1 MDKIA
6 AFFKV
11 KERGSTVGTEVVGGL
26 TTFLAMAYIIAVNPS
41 MMVVAGIPFDAALT
55 ATCFGAAVMTIA
67 MGLIANR
74 PLALASG
81 MGINAIVAYTLCL
94 GEGAV
99 DWRVAMAVV
108 MLEGLVILILVLCG
122 LRKAVMDAIP
132 VSLRRAI
139 GIGIGLFIAFIGL
152 KGGGLVVGDDSTLV
166 ALGDLTSG
174 PCIVALASI
183 VIAVGLQAANV
194 KGGLVISI
202 VLATIIGIP
211 LGVTQLPTSWN
222 FGLDFSAFAAPLQT
236 DPNTGTMALFQVFLQ
251 PTLLLMVF
259 SLLMSDFFDT
269 MGTVVAVG
277 KRADFVDAKGDVE
290 DIQEIL
296 IVDSTAAAVG
306 GFIGAS
312 SITTYVESTSG
323 AAAGA
328 RTGLSNIVIGVL
340 FAICAFFAPVIGMV
354 GGSATCGALVVVG
367 YLMLCDVT
375 DIDWAHIENAF
386 PAFITIVGIPMTY
399 SITNGIGLGFIFYC
413 FIMVALGRAKEVK
426 PLMWVAAV
434 AFLVMFIFA

>member
-1 MDKIA
+1 MEQLQR
-6 AFFKV
+6 FFKV
-11 KERGSTVGTEVVGGL
+11 KERGSTVGQEAIGGL
-26 TTFLAMAYIIAVNPS
+26 TTFLAMAYIIAVNPA
-41 MMVVAGIPFDAALT
+41 MMSAAGMPFEAALT
-55 ATCFGAAVMTIA
+55 ATCFGAAIMTIA

-81 MGINAIVAYTLCL
+81 MGINAIVAYTLCM

-99 DWRVAMAVV
+99 DWRVAMGVV
-108 MLEGLVILILVLCG
+108 MLEGIVILILVLCG

-139 GIGIGLFIAFIGL
+139 GIGIGMFIAFIGL
-152 KGGGLVVGDDSTLV
+152 KGGGLVVGDASTLL

-211 LGVTQLPTSWN
+211 LGVTQIPTEWN
-222 FGLDFSAFAAPLQT
+222 FGLDFSAFAAPFQT
-236 DPNTGTMALFQVFLQ
+236 DPNTGTMALVQVFLQ
-251 PTLLLMVF
+251 PALLLMVF

-277 KRADFVDAKGDVE
+277 RRAEFVDDKGDVE
-290 DIQEIL
+290 DIQPIL
-296 IVDSTAAAVG
+296 VVDSAAAAVG
-306 GFIGAS
+306 GFVGAS
-312 SITTYVESTSG
+312 SITTFVESTSG

-340 FAICAFFAPVIGMV
+340 FALCAFFSPIIGMV

-367 YLMLCDVT
+367 YLMLCDVA
-375 DIDWAHIENAF
+375 DIDWSNIESAF
-386 PAFITIVGIPMTY
+386 PAFLTIVGIPLTY
-399 SITNGIGLGFIFYC
+399 SITNGIGLGFISYC
-413 FIMVALGRAKEVK
+413 FIMVVLGRAKEVK
-426 PLMWVAAV
+426 PLMWVAAA
-434 AFLVMFIFA
+434 AFLAMFIFA